1 MILIAR
7 IYGAE
12 EFGKIALSITITG
25 ILLYIADFGLN
36 AYSTR
41 EVARDNSIIR
51 SLTSTTLKIKFLS
64 SAFTLLI
71 TWIIIEVLD
80 YPSDT
85 RLLLYL
91 FSISIIIFSFTS
103 YLVALFRG
111 INRFEYEA
119 IVYLVQSLT
128 VLFSVLSIIQNEG
141 TIHNIAGVFIFS
153 RVLGLLTA
161 LILYRRLLRG
171 TASVVQFRSLKTV
184 ARQSFPFAMH
194 ALFGTLYLQADTVFL
209 SKLGGDLEVG
219 LYQAAMRIVIVLLY
233 LQDILANAFFP
244 SLSRL
249 YKLST
254 DELIKKA
261 KQLNFYLF
269 TLALPLSTGIYLLSP
284 GIISTAYTQ
293 EYSGSALILQFLSWL
308 ILLRFVAASYGIL
321 LSASDN
327 QHLRM
332 IAVVIAVTI
341 NITLNAMIIPEY
353 GARGAAAVSVLTN
366 VFVMGIYV
374 YFVKRKLNAFL
385 LDISFVKIFG
395 LNLLIG
401 FLLYNLKDIN
411 IGITIPISILLY
423 IFLVYNFFL
432 PSAEKA
438 RIRELVVN
446 ITSIFK

>member
-7 IYGAE
+7 TYGAE

-36 AYSTR
+36 VYSTR

-91 FSISIIIFSFTS
+91 FSISMIIFSFTS
-103 YLVALFRG
+103 YLVGIFRG
-111 INRFEYEA
+111 NSRFEYEA

-128 VLFSVLSIIQNEG
+128 VLISVLSIIQNEG
-141 TIHNIAGVFIFS
+141 TIHNIAGAFIVS
-153 RVLGLLTA
+153 RVLGLLMS
-161 LILYRRLLRG
+161 IVLYHRLLRG
-171 TASVVQFRSLKTV
+171 TTSAVQFRSFKTV
-184 ARQSFPFAMH
+184 ARQSFPFATH
-194 ALFGTLYLQADTVFL
+194 ALFGTLYLQADTIFL

-219 LYQAAMRIVIVLLY
+219 LYQAAMRIVIALLY

-254 DELIKKA
+254 DELIKKGR
-261 KQLNFYLF
+261 QLNFYLF
-269 TLALPLSTGIYLLSP
+269 TLALPLSTGIYILSP
-284 GIISTAYTQ
+284 GIVSTVYTQ
-293 EYSGSALILQFLSWL
+293 EFAGSSLILQFLSWL
-308 ILLRFVAASYGIL
+308 ILLRFIGASYGIL

-327 QHLRM
+327 QKLRM
-332 IAVVIAVTI
+332 VAVIIAVTF
-341 NITLNAMIIPEY
+341 NLTLNALIIPEY
-353 GARGAAAVSVLTN
+353 GAHGAAGVSLLTN
-366 VFVMGIYV
+366 FFVMGIYV
-374 YFVKRKLNAFL
+374 YFIKSRLNTFL
-385 LDISFVKIFG
+385 VDFSFIKIFG

-401 FLLYNLKDIN
+401 LLLYTVKDIS
-411 IGITIPISILLY
+411 ITVTIPISIVIY
-423 IFLVYNFFL
+423 IYLVYTFFL
-432 PSAEKA
+432 PLAEKS
-438 RIRELVVN
+438 RIRELAVKLA
-446 ITSIFK
+446 SMFK

>member
-7 IYGAE
+7 VYGAE
-12 EFGKIALSITITG
+12 EFGKIALAITITG

-36 AYSTR
+36 VYSIR

-85 RLLLYL
+85 KSLLYL
-91 FSISIIIFSFTS
+91 FSISIIIFSFSS

-111 INRFEYEA
+111 KNRFDYEA
-119 IVYLVQSLT
+119 VVYLVQSLT
-128 VLFSVLSIIQNEG
+128 VLISVLAIIQNEG
-141 TIHNIAGVFIFS
+141 TIHNIAGAFIIS
-153 RVLGLLTA
+153 RVLGLLMA
-161 LILYRRLLRG
+161 LVLYRRLLRG
-171 TASVVQFRSLKTV
+171 TTSVVQFRSLKTV

-194 ALFGTLYLQADTVFL
+194 ALFGTLYLQADTIFL

-219 LYQAAMRIVIVLLY
+219 LYQAAMRIVIALLY
-233 LQDILANAFFP
+233 LQDILTNAFFP

-254 DELIKKA
+254 NELIKKA
-261 KQLNFYLF
+261 RQLNLYLF
-269 TLALPLSTGIYLLSP
+269 TLALPLSIGISILSP
-284 GIISTAYTQ
+284 AIVNTVYTH
-293 EYSGSALILQFLSWL
+293 EFAGSSLILQFLSWL
-308 ILLRFVAASYGIL
+308 ILLRFIASSYGIL

-332 IAVVIAVTI
+332 AAVLFAVTI
-341 NITLNAMIIPEY
+341 NITLNALIIPKY
-353 GARGAAAVSVLTN
+353 GAQGAAAVSVLTN
-366 VFVMGIYV
+366 VFVMGIYI
-374 YFVKRKLNAFL
+374 YFIKVKLNTFL
-385 LDISFVKIFG
+385 VDFSFVKIFG

-401 FLLYNLKDIN
+401 YLLYSFKDIG
-411 IGITIPISILLY
+411 IGITVPTSILLY
-423 IFLVYNFFL
+423 IYLVYNFFL

-438 RIRELVVN
+438 RIRELVVK
-446 ITSIFK
+446 IASMYK